1 MSLADLGNLGEFISS
16 VAVLLSL
23 IYVGFQIRSNTK
35 AVRASTFMGLTNG
48 WTDYIRMTVEPELA
62 DLLDRA
68 SREPDKLDRV
78 ELSRVFLIGRAAFR
92 RFEND
97 YFQFKSGTFDT
108 GAWLGYRNSLR
119 EEILSTPSMRAQWAL
134 TRDSFSPEFAAL
146 VDREAEAARVA
157 RGDSPPESFT
167 EQWREALRRES
178 TA

>member
-1 MSLADLGNLGEFISS
+1 MTRPEEALAIHETD
-16 VAVLLSL
+16 
-23 IYVGFQIRSNTK
+23 

-48 WTDYIRMTVEPELA
+48 WTNYIRMTVEPELA

-108 GAWLGYRNSLR
+108 GAWLGYLNSLR
-119 EEILSTPSMRAQWAL
+119 EEILSTPCMRAQWAL

-146 VDREAEAARVA
+146 VDREAEAARA
-157 RGDSPPESFT
+157 AGENSAPEDFM
-167 EQWREALRRES
+167 EQWREALRKEG
-178 TA
+178 AG